1 MSEFKWRGGQ
11 VTRIEALT
19 DAVFGFAIT
28 FLFVSFDVPT
38 DFDALLLQLKGFIPF
53 AACFALL
60 IMVWVYHYKL
70 FGRFDLDDGLT
81 MFLNSILLFVVLFY
95 IYPLKFV
102 FTSWLGRSTTFSSWD
117 QVGSMMALY
126 AAGFAAV
133 FLVFGLMYAHA
144 LRRRRE
150 LKMTEDDVFF
160 ALEHIAGCAVMV
172 LVGVASLILAQTVP
186 LRWVAPAAGFIYFTI
201 GPVQWWRARWMAK
214 NRNRLTAAWVAT
226 EVVVPEAT

>member
-38 DFDALLLQLKGFIPF
+38 DYDALVVQLKGFVPF

-60 IMVWVYHYKL
+60 IMVWMYHYQL
-70 FGRFDLDDGLT
+70 FGRFDLDDGIA

-102 FTSWLGRSTTFSSWD
+102 FTSWLSRSTTFSSWD

-126 AAGFAAV
+126 AAGFVAV

-150 LKMTEDDVFF
+150 LKMTEADVFF
-160 ALEHIAGCAVMV
+160 ALEHLYGCGIMV
-172 LVGVASLILAQTVP
+172 AVGVISLILSQTVP
-186 LRWVAPAAGFIYFTI
+186 IAWAAPVAGFTYFAI
-201 GPVQWWRARWMAK
+201 GPAQWYRMRWMA
-214 NRNRLTAAWVAT
+214 RNRSRLTSAWLAA
-226 EVVVPEAT
+226 EVVAPEAT